1 MGARRIAREVA
12 LRILFAREF
21 SPDAV
26 ERALG
31 SEWNFYRFPPDDENA
46 REGQARRPHGR
57 RERQVVAFAGTL
69 VRGVEERCEA
79 LDALIRRAS
88 HNWRLERMTS
98 IDRNVLRMGA
108 FELAHL
114 PDVPPRVT
122 LNEAIELV
130 KRYGTADSPAFVNGV
145 LDRVMR
151 LTEGACGSG

>member
-1 MGARRIAREVA
+1 MGTRRIAREVA

-21 SPDAV
+21 GSEVV

-31 SEWNFYRFPPDDENA
+31 ADWNFYRFPPDDEDEA
-46 REGQARRPHGR
+46 KAAAQRPQGR
-57 RERQVVAFAGTL
+57 RERQVIAFAGTL

-79 LDALIRRAS
+79 LDELIRRAS

-151 LTEGACGSG
+151 LTEDACGSG